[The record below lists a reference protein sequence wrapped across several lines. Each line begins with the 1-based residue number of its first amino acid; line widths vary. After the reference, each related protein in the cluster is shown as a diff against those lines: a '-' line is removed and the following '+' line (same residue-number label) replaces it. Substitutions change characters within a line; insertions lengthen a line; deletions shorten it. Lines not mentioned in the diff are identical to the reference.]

1 MSTMTEDC
9 PEHCALKACYDKLVS
24 GMVARDILPKF
35 FARDF
40 VTDYEKQDILADV
53 VAMDANEKL
62 LKAVLRQGGHVV
74 VYLCRVLF
82 EVKLKELGWRLYH
95 GKNPPKLRFFSIV
108 GLLLCSFTFPLFLS
122 L

>member
-1 MSTMTEDC
+1 MKMSTITLTEDC
-9 PEHCALKACYDKLVS
+9 PEHCALRDCYDRLVS

-40 VTDYEKQDILADV
+40 VTDYEKQEILGDV
-53 VAMDANEKL
+53 ATVEANEKL

-82 EVKLKELGWRLYH
+82 EVKLKELAWHLYH
-95 GKNPPKLRFFSIV
+95 GMHPP
-108 GLLLCSFTFPLFLS
+108 
-122 L
+122 